1 MDSRGEDGS
10 TVMVPVSAVVTA
22 AFCPM
27 RLYLERRTGTPRGPG
42 PRYVLCRQVASHLGR
57 ELDPERI
64 WDEALAIDPGIDP
77 SLREFLGE
85 CIERCAR
92 GGPWPLPRES
102 DLPLASRRFGLVGNV
117 DKVFDAVPHFAVVR
131 AVHAPPS
138 GTHASD
144 RLRVF
149 GYMLL
154 LSDAAGRDVPHGSI
168 EYIPSGV
175 SRSCTPNPV
184 DKRRF
189 LRALE
194 SAREVISGKVPAR
207 VTGPRCRSCPFHAE
221 CLPMGRRLS
230 DILG

>member
-1 MDSRGEDGS
+1 
-10 TVMVPVSAVVTA
+10 MVPVSAVVTA

-27 RLYLERRTGTPRGPG
+27 RLYLERRSADHGRPG
-42 PRYVLCRQVASHLGR
+42 PKYVLCRQVASSLGR
-57 ELDPERI
+57 EPDPERI
-64 WDEALAIDPGIDP
+64 WREALAIDPGIDP
-77 SLREFLGE
+77 SLREFLDH

-92 GGPWPLPRES
+92 GGPWTVPRES
-102 DLPLASRRFGLVGNV
+102 DLSLASRRFGLVGNV
-117 DKVFDAVPHFAVVR
+117 DKVFDTAPHFAIVR
-131 AVHAPPS
+131 AVSAPPS
-138 GTHASD
+138 GIYTTD

-154 LSDAAGRDVPHGSI
+154 LSDAAGRDVPCGSV

-175 SRSCTPNPV
+175 ARSCTPNPI

-194 SAREVISGKVPAR
+194 SAREVLSGKVPAR
-207 VTGPRCRSCPFHAE
+207 VAGPRCRSCPFYAT

-230 DILG
+230 DIL